1 MIRVTRATMEKFME
15 ALRMRN
21 MHPEI
26 AIRIIPSPSKSNSLE
41 LAFDKE
47 KEGDQVIRTKEG
59 RKVLLV
65 GADLI
70 LALTSVV
77 IDYKDQGFSILKR
90 DPSAP

>member
-1 MIRVTRATMEKFME
+1 MIRVTRAAMEKFME
-15 ALRMRN
+15 ALRMQN

-70 LALTSVV
+70 LALTSG
-77 IDYKDQGFSILKR
+77 YQLQRSGFLDIEAR
-90 DPSAP
+90 P